1 MKGNP
6 KQDDPLIQNLHDAGC
21 SQQIIEQFMQ
31 SRKEGNIFCQMHILV
46 KQRNLLLE
54 DLHKDQNKLDC
65 LDYLL
70 FQLKKGCWNSPAA
83 FLSIPS
89 PIKDTQTSKETT

>member
-21 SQQIIEQFMQ
+21 SQHII
-31 SRKEGNIFCQMHILV
+31 
-46 KQRNLLLE
+46 

-70 FQLKKGCWNSPAA
+70 FQLKKGC
-83 FLSIPS
+83 
-89 PIKDTQTSKETT
+89 

>member
-21 SQQIIEQFMQ
+21 SQHIIEQFMQ

-46 KQRNLLLE
+46 NSGI
-54 DLHKDQNKLDC
+54 C
-65 LDYLL
+65 
-70 FQLKKGCWNSPAA
+70 FLKT
-83 FLSIPS
+83 SIR
-89 PIKDTQTSKETT
+89 IRTSWIALITFFFN

>member
-46 KQRNLLLE
+46 KQLNLLLE

-70 FQLKKGCWNSPAA
+70 FQLKKGC
-83 FLSIPS
+83 
-89 PIKDTQTSKETT
+89 

>member
-6 KQDDPLIQNLHDAGC
+6 KQEDPLIQNLHDAGC

-31 SRKEGNIFCQMHILV
+31 SRQEGNIFFQMHILI

-70 FQLKKGCWNSPAA
+70 FQLKKGC
-83 FLSIPS
+83 
-89 PIKDTQTSKETT
+89 

>member
-31 SRKEGNIFCQMHILV
+31 SRKEGNIFCQIHI
-46 KQRNLLLE
+46 LE

-70 FQLKKGCWNSPAA
+70 FQLKKGC
-83 FLSIPS
+83 
-89 PIKDTQTSKETT
+89 

>member
-21 SQQIIEQFMQ
+21 SQQFMQ
-31 SRKEGNIFCQMHILV
+31 SRKKGNMFCQIHILV

-70 FQLKKGCWNSPAA
+70 FQLKKGC
-83 FLSIPS
+83 
-89 PIKDTQTSKETT
+89 

>member
-31 SRKEGNIFCQMHILV
+31 SRKEGNIFCQIHILV

-70 FQLKKGCWNSPAA
+70 FQLKSGIC
-83 FLSIPS
+83 FLKTSIR
-89 PIKDTQTSKETT
+89 IRTSWIALITFFFN

>member
-31 SRKEGNIFCQMHILV
+31 SRKEGNMFCQIHILV
-46 KQRNLLLE
+46 
-54 DLHKDQNKLDC
+54 
-65 LDYLL
+65 
-70 FQLKKGCWNSPAA
+70 GSV
-83 FLSIPS
+83 
-89 PIKDTQTSKETT
+89 TTNG

>member
-31 SRKEGNIFCQMHILV
+31 SRKEGNKMCIRDRGDPVGHVWFCGP
-46 KQRNLLLE
+46 R
-54 DLHKDQNKLDC
+54 
-65 LDYLL
+65 
-70 FQLKKGCWNSPAA
+70 QL
-83 FLSIPS
+83 
-89 PIKDTQTSKETT
+89 

>member
-31 SRKEGNIFCQMHILV
+31 SRKEGNIFCQIHILV
-46 KQRNLLLE
+46 KQRNLLL
-54 DLHKDQNKLDC
+54 
-65 LDYLL
+65 
-70 FQLKKGCWNSPAA
+70 
-83 FLSIPS
+83 
-89 PIKDTQTSKETT
+89 

>member
-31 SRKEGNIFCQMHILV
+31 SRKEGTCFAKYIFL
-46 KQRNLLLE
+46 
-54 DLHKDQNKLDC
+54 
-65 LDYLL
+65 
-70 FQLKKGCWNSPAA
+70 
-83 FLSIPS
+83 
-89 PIKDTQTSKETT
+89 

>member
-1 MKGNP
+1 
-6 KQDDPLIQNLHDAGC
+6 
-21 SQQIIEQFMQ
+21 MQ

-70 FQLKKGCWNSPAA
+70 FQLKKGC
-83 FLSIPS
+83 
-89 PIKDTQTSKETT
+89 

>member
-1 MKGNP
+1 MIQYKYLLFNDPALICMSQEKATMKGNP

-70 FQLKKGCWNSPAA
+70 FQLKKGC
-83 FLSIPS
+83 
-89 PIKDTQTSKETT
+89 

>member
-1 MKGNP
+1 
-6 KQDDPLIQNLHDAGC
+6 
-21 SQQIIEQFMQ
+21 MQ
-31 SRKEGNIFCQMHILV
+31 SRKEGNMFCQIHILV

-70 FQLKKGCWNSPAA
+70 FQLKKGC
-83 FLSIPS
+83 
-89 PIKDTQTSKETT
+89 